1 MNCVGHQSPG
11 LWRHPRDRSAEYKSL
26 AYWTD
31 VAKILERGKFD
42 GLFIADVL
50 GVYDVYG
57 GNLDVAL
64 RNSTQIP
71 VNDPTLLVPA
81 MAMVTEHLGFGI
93 TCTLSFEPP
102 YPFARRMSSLDHL
115 TDGRVG
121 WNIVTGY
128 LNSAAKGVSGT
139 DQTAHDTRY
148 EIGDE
153 YMEVMYKLWEG
164 SWEDG
169 AVVRDKSRGIFT
181 DAVHLSEPSP
191 QRTPVLYQAGASTKG
206 RAFAATHAECV
217 FVAAP
222 TKRVLAPRVADLRR
236 SAREQGRN
244 PSDILIFTLV
254 TVIVGHTDA
263 EAQAKHDEY
272 RHYVSHE
279 GALALMA
286 GWTGI
291 DFAQYDLDAPI
302 KYIHNDAIQ
311 SATEA
316 LTSADPDRVWTVREI
331 AEFGGIGGLGPVIV
345 GSPARVADELQAWV
359 QETGVDG
366 FNLAY
371 AVTPETF
378 TDVVDLCTRV
388 AAARRVQDR
397 IRAGHAAR
405 KAVWPWCT
413 SGGAASGNRLSPLA
427 PAAGSGC
434 RRAGRLRPAPCP
446 SLPPSRFR
454 SRPSSTLLSVIPAA
468 KLSATVVGARGPA
481 GRLGTFVPG
490 SRPLPRRCT
499 ACRRRTLS
507 RLAAITPRPSACG
520 PRGGAARRAR
530 AAPDAARPHNRTHG
544 MAARDRAGLSL
555 RRPARSGR
563 RLAHG
568 FAAGRKPDHD
578 PGRCPP
584 ALGPPP

>member
-1 MNCVGHQSPG
+1 MTRQIRLNAFDMNCVGHQSPG

-26 AYWTD
+26 SYWTD

-57 GNLDVAL
+57 GNLDAAL

-71 VNDPTLLVPA
+71 VNDPALLVPA

-115 TDGRVG
+115 TGGRVG

-128 LNSAAKGVSGT
+128 LNSAAKGVNGT

-153 YMEVMYKLWEG
+153 YMQVMYKLWEG
-164 SWEDG
+164 SWEHD
-169 AVVRDKSRGIFT
+169 AVVRDTAGGIFT
-181 DAVHLSEPSP
+181 NPEKVHKVRHEGKHFRVDAVHLCEPSL

-206 RAFAATHAECV
+206 RTFAAAHAECV
-217 FVAAP
+217 FIAAP

-236 SAREQGRN
+236 GVREQGRA
-244 PSDILIFTLV
+244 PSDVLVFTLM
-254 TVIVGHTDA
+254 TVIIGRTDA
-263 EAQAKHDEY
+263 EAQAKYEDY
-272 RHYVSHE
+272 KRYVSHE

-302 KYIHNDAIQ
+302 KYIENDAIR

-316 LTSADPDRVWTVREI
+316 LTSADPDRVWTVREV

-345 GSPARVADELQAWV
+345 GSPERVADELQAWV
-359 QETGVDG
+359 DETDVDG

-378 TDVVDLCTRV
+378 SDVVDLLV
-388 AAARRVQDR
+388 PELQRRGVYKTEYAPGTLR
-397 IRAGHAAR
+397 EKLFGRSSYLEAPH
-405 KAVWPWCT
+405 P
-413 SGGAASGNRLSPLA
+413 AASYRHWL
-427 PAAGSGC
+427 
-434 RRAGRLRPAPCP
+434 RA
-446 SLPPSRFR
+446 
-454 SRPSSTLLSVIPAA
+454 SS
-468 KLSATVVGARGPA
+468 
-481 GRLGTFVPG
+481 
-490 SRPLPRRCT
+490 
-499 ACRRRTLS
+499 
-507 RLAAITPRPSACG
+507 PSAQ
-520 PRGGAARRAR
+520 AA
-530 AAPDAARPHNRTHG
+530 
-544 MAARDRAGLSL
+544 
-555 RRPARSGR
+555 
-563 RLAHG
+563 
-568 FAAGRKPDHD
+568 
-578 PGRCPP
+578 
-584 ALGPPP
+584 